1 MSLPNQDTGARSI
14 ARRVAVIAVHGV
26 GNQPPFASA
35 RAIGDLLQNQNIEDA
50 AIPRELAVPGGFPGP
65 EDPQY
70 EPFLERTLRIN
81 VRPVVIKKR
90 DDWPDGMRGRFHE
103 WVTKER
109 RDNQSKPVRGQVD
122 SDQYDDEIATQF
134 MRGQLS
140 GYKGDEPEDTYE
152 TIRLEG
158 IRHGGTDG
166 PEIVHIYELYWA
178 DLSNLKKNL
187 FKIVAELYQ
196 ILLHLP
202 SLGTHV
208 VDAEAAHHGDSAWT
222 RFRQT
227 HSQAV
232 FFLSVVIPLINLFM
246 LGNALAIAGY
256 LALARQSEGYHV
268 AVSLAVLALAVTAY
282 LGKRLWT
289 AAEGISLWIWGLP
302 VALFVTSLLG
312 IWSSAHACGGVTF
325 LNGSPVCVQYA
336 RVGRGLALAELVGIA
351 TFLVSLVV
359 RGYERMRPGFAA
371 WAKWMSIRL
380 AFITVATL
388 LVSYSGA
395 WWKSGL
401 WEKDYS
407 GFDGS
412 LWLFR
417 SFEVLEIVSLVTW
430 GVLMALTAGAWVMGA
445 VAVRH
450 VNPAIDRDRP
460 ARSQWTARLTL
471 SVSMYAFATVTLVV
485 WALIFKGLALLVP
498 SNTRY
503 VPLLSFANGDTAANL
518 TDFMRN
524 VVNYGGIPALLI
536 LLPAG
541 LLAALPA
548 IWGLAPVVWAEVR
561 PPDFEASQT
570 EYSER
575 LGRWLT
581 LAFRLLRQSGRLLY
595 LTTTVLMPIVIG
607 VIVVTAIFGSGHREP
622 SMFAKLLQYLTAV
635 SGLLIAS
642 IFMTRGQLVKAVLGF
657 RTPLDVMLDVD
668 NWLREHPVDSNPK
681 ARISGRYVSLLRYIC
696 DWRDPLKRDAKY
708 DAVVIVAHSQGTVIT
723 ADLLRFLDRESGRDM
738 ESYDTP
744 LVPLKRD
751 MHLTL
756 FTMGCPLRDLYG
768 LRFPRLYSWTRDSG
782 NPVMKELPS
791 DLERDPQRVPAPL
804 DLYAVKRWVNAYRS
818 GDYIGRFLWRTDEC
832 NYRWDPNP
840 EKTSTDGAVRREFC
854 IGAGAHTHY
863 WDHTAVETIAREL
876 NSLLDHPVG
885 PPPAPP
891 PPRPQD
897 VVTA

>member
-1 MSLPNQDTGARSI
+1 MRLPNQDPGARSI
-14 ARRVAVIAVHGV
+14 NRRVAVIAVHGV
-26 GNQPPFASA
+26 GNQSPFASA

-50 AIPRELAVPGGFPGP
+50 AIPPDLAAPAGVPGS

-90 DDWPDGMRGRFHE
+90 DEWADGMRGRFHE
-103 WVTKER
+103 WVT
-109 RDNQSKPVRGQVD
+109 NQRKANREKPPRSQPD
-122 SDQYDDEIATQF
+122 SDKYDDEIATQF

-158 IRHGGTDG
+158 VRHGGSDG
-166 PEIVHIYELYWA
+166 SAIVHIYELYWA

-208 VDAEAAHHGDSAWT
+208 VDAEAAHHRDILWT
-222 RFRQT
+222 WFRRT
-227 HSQAV
+227 HAQAV
-232 FFLSVVIPLINLFM
+232 SCLAVFVPLINLFL

-256 LALARQSEGYHV
+256 LALTRQSEGYHV

-282 LGKRLWT
+282 IGKRLWT
-289 AAEGISLWIWGLP
+289 AIEGIPFWAWGLP
-302 VALFVTSLLG
+302 VVLFVASLVE
-312 IWSSAHACGGVTF
+312 IWSSTHGCGGVTF
-325 LNGSPVCVQYA
+325 LNRSTFCVQYA
-336 RVGRGLALAELVGIA
+336 RAGRGLALAELVAIA
-351 TFLVSLVV
+351 TGLVYLVV
-359 RGYERMRPGFAA
+359 HGYERMRPGFSLR
-371 WAKWMSIRL
+371 AKWLSIAL
-380 AFITVATL
+380 ALVSVATL
-388 LVSYSGA
+388 LASYSGV
-395 WWKSGL
+395 L
-401 WEKDYS
+401 WTKEYP
-407 GFDGS
+407 GYHGS

-417 SFEVLEIVSLVTW
+417 TFEVLEIASLLIW
-430 GVLMALTAGAWVMGA
+430 AVLMVLTAVAWVMGA
-445 VAVRH
+445 VAVRCH
-450 VNPAIDRDRP
+450 VNLEIDRDRP
-460 ARSQWTARLTL
+460 ARSLWTARLTL

-485 WALIFKGLALLVP
+485 WALIYQGLALLVP
-498 SNTRY
+498 ANTRY

-518 TDFMRN
+518 ADFMRN
-524 VVNYGGIPALLI
+524 VVSYGGIPALLV

-561 PPDFEASQT
+561 PPDFKASQG
-570 EYSER
+570 EYSQR
-575 LGRWLT
+575 LGRWLSF
-581 LAFRLLRQSGRLLY
+581 AFRFLRWSGRLLY

-607 VIVVTAIFGSGHREP
+607 GIVLTALFGSAHPTLRVL
-622 SMFAKLLQYLTAV
+622 AKPLQYLTAM

-642 IFMTRGQLVKAVLGF
+642 IFMMRGQLVKAVVGF
-657 RTPLDVMLDVD
+657 RTGLDVMLDVD

-681 ARISGRYVSLLRYIC
+681 ARICGRYVSLLRYIC

-708 DAVVIVAHSQGTVIT
+708 DAVVVVAHSQGTVIT
-723 ADLLRFLDRESGRDM
+723 ADLLRFLDRESGGDM
-738 ESYDTP
+738 DTYDPP

-751 MHLTL
+751 MQLTL

-768 LRFPRLYSWTRDSG
+768 LRFPRLYGWTRDSG
-782 NPVMKELPS
+782 DAVMAPLPC
-791 DLERDPQRVPAPL
+791 DLDRDPQRVPAPL
-804 DLYAVKRWVNAYRS
+804 GLYAVKRWINAYRS
-818 GDYIGRFLWRTDEC
+818 GDYIGRFLWRTDQC
-832 NYRWDPNP
+832 DYRWDPG
-840 EKTSTDGAVRREFC
+840 KTSADGAVRREFC

-876 NSLLDHPVG
+876 NGLLEHPSG
-885 PPPAPP
+885 GSPPTAT
-891 PPRPQD
+891 RPQD
-897 VVTA
+897 VVTV